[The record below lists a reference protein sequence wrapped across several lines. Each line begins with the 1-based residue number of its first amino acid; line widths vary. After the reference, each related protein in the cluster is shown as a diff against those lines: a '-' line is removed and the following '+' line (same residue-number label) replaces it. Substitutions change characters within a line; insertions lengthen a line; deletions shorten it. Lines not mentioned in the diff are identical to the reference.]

1 MIAGTTILSL
11 IELAHAL
18 QLLVKTELK
27 GLLERSVLEN
37 INHRPVIEET
47 ANDVFLLG
55 ADCDDTRFSFVHHTF
70 SKLKAT
76 NATTNFYKCGDKLP
90 EPHFCYL
97 IKY

>member
-47 ANDVFLLG
+47 ANDVFYWELTVMIPVSAL
-55 ADCDDTRFSFVHHTF
+55 FIILFQS
-70 SKLKAT
+70 
-76 NATTNFYKCGDKLP
+76 
-90 EPHFCYL
+90 
-97 IKY
+97 